1 MVVLA
6 AINVSAESTD
16 VVRAVSVLRQ
26 EGKDLFEK
34 RLVRAVQEKQLPA
47 DTNTVALATVLNTL
61 LEGMSIEAKD
71 GATLQSLKLIGQHAT
86 RLLHP
91 LTIRN

>member
-1 MVVLA
+1 
-6 AINVSAESTD
+6 
-16 VVRAVSVLRQ
+16 
-26 EGKDLFEK
+26 
-34 RLVRAVQEKQLPA
+34 A

-71 GATLQSLKLIGQHAT
+71 GTTLQSLKLIGQHAT

-91 LTIRN
+91 LTIRNR